1 MQTLVVPARDTS
13 EEITGPLVDYLRS
26 QDPRLLRVHIVHYA
40 YDRRNQ
46 AHLHNP
52 WVLSWY
58 AHGPHELPAKMP
70 LWYIERY
77 QTQRPL
83 TWAVAAPTQGEL
95 F

>member
-1 MQTLVVPARDTS
+1 MADLKLPGEDTK

-26 QDPRLLRVHIVHYA
+26 QDARLLRVYIVHYA
-40 YDRRNQ
+40 YVRCNH
-46 AHLHNP
+46 AYLHNP

-77 QTQRPL
+77 RAQRPL
-83 TWAVAAPTQGEL
+83 AWAPVPPAQGNV